1 MKNFKL
7 IQLKKARWVLIA
19 IAILTIIDLF
29 FIHQPTIKAT
39 EIKPNPKTTKIYKPR
54 PGRKRT
60 QARKPGGYR
69 GDSCNQS
76 QNPITL
82 LVPRDHVPLTTA
94 QRPTF
99 FWNVNTISQPIRFT
113 IYEPGQP
120 RPIYVQNI
128 TPKTPG
134 IIALSLPER
143 AKSLKIGVQYR
154 WTVSVICDRSRP
166 SENIYAKA
174 WIERVESSN
183 TGDKSP
189 VHLRPKGRREASAL
203 AYRFAYKTKVPAG
216 DRWSS
221 CLSNYAQSGIWYDAL
236 SCQRKS
242 TEEFWLLLNQ
252 VKLLAIAKEQPQIT
266 FIN

>member
-1 MKNFKL
+1 ME
-7 IQLKKARWVLIA
+7 VE
-19 IAILTIIDLF
+19 
-29 FIHQPTIKAT
+29 H
-39 EIKPNPKTTKIYKPR
+39 KTTEVYEPR

-69 GDSCNQS
+69 GDSCNQQS
-76 QNPITL
+76 QDPITL

-99 FWNVNTISQPIRFT
+99 FWNVNTVSQPIRFT

-128 TPKTPG
+128 TLRTPG
-134 IIALSLPER
+134 IIALSLP
-143 AKSLKIGVQYR
+143 ATVKSLKIGVQYR

-174 WIERVESSN
+174 WIERVEGSN
-183 TGDKSP
+183 NSDK
-189 VHLRPKGRREASAL
+189 
-203 AYRFAYKTKVPAG
+203 
-216 DRWSS
+216 SS

-242 TEEFWLLLNQ
+242 TEEFWSLLNQ
-252 VKLLAIAKEQPQIT
+252 VNLLAIAQQKPQIT
-266 FIN
+266 FLN

>member
-7 IQLKKARWVLIA
+7 IQLKKAKLVLIA
-19 IAILTIIDLF
+19 IAILTIINLF
-29 FIHQPTIKAT
+29 SIHQRTITAMEVKH
-39 EIKPNPKTTKIYKPR
+39 KTTEAYKPR

-76 QNPITL
+76 QDPITL

-94 QRPTF
+94 KHPTF
-99 FWNVNTISQPIRFT
+99 FWNINTISQPIRFT
-113 IYEPGQP
+113 IYRPGQP

-134 IIALSLPER
+134 IIALSLPET

-154 WTVSVICDRSRP
+154 WTVSVMCDRSRP

-183 TGDKSP
+183 TGNK
-189 VHLRPKGRREASAL
+189 
-203 AYRFAYKTKVPAG
+203 
-216 DRWSS
+216 SS

-242 TEEFWLLLNQ
+242 TEEFWSLLNQ
-252 VKLLAIAKEQPQIT
+252 VKLLEIAYKQPQIM

>member
-1 MKNFKL
+1 MHNERLFKPYSIMKNFKL
-7 IQLKKARWVLIA
+7 IQLKKVRLVLIA
-19 IAILTIIDLF
+19 ITLLTIIDLF
-29 FIHQPTIKAT
+29 FIHQRTIKAT
-39 EIKPNPKTTKIYKPR
+39 EIKSKTTKTYKPR

-76 QNPITL
+76 QDPITL

-99 FWNVNTISQPIRFT
+99 FWNVDNISQPIRFT
-113 IYEPGQP
+113 VYEPGQP
-120 RPIYVQNI
+120 KPIYVQNI
-128 TPKTPG
+128 MPKKPG
-134 IIALSLPER
+134 IIALSLPKT
-143 AKSLKIGVQYR
+143 AKPLKIGIQYR
-154 WTVSVICDRSRP
+154 WTISVICDRLRP

-183 TGDKSP
+183 TSDKSP
-189 VHLRPKGRREASAL
+189 VHLR
-203 AYRFAYKTKVPAG
+203 KTKVPAG